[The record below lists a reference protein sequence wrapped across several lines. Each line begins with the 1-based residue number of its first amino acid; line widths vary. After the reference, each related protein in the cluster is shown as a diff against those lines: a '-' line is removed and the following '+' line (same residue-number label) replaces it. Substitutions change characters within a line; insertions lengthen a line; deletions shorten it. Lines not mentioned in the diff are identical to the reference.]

1 MTRTQPSPL
10 VRDLQAA
17 LGIEAVLFEPED
29 LLPYEFDSSIDR
41 SAPDVVV
48 LPRTTEEV
56 AAAARIAEEHHV
68 PVVPRGSGTGFAGG
82 AVAVMGGLLVVL
94 TRMNAIRE
102 IDAANRLAVVEPGV
116 INLDLQDALSSF
128 GLLYAPDPSSQRICT
143 IGGNV
148 GTNSGG
154 PHTLA
159 HGSTVNHVL
168 GLEVVLPGG
177 SVVNLGSRQVDAP
190 GIDLRGL
197 FVGSEGTLGI
207 VTAITVRLIR
217 ENEAIRTMLAIFST
231 VDEASN
237 AVSEVI
243 RRRVVPMA
251 MEMLDQ
257 ETIRVVEPRVNAGYP
272 LDAGAV
278 LLMEVEGLV
287 EAVDQDSEIVIEACK
302 SQGARDIR
310 IAKAAEEREALWE
323 GRKSAIGALGHTA
336 PAFYLLDGVVPRSRL
351 PEVLHQVLG
360 LSREYGFKC
369 ANMFHAGDGNLHPTV
384 LFDPEEE
391 GATERV
397 LQLGGEIMKLCVDAG
412 GSITGEHGIGTEKRE
427 YMDWMFSEADLEAMS
442 SVRLAFD
449 PTGRFNPCKIL
460 PTGHGCAQGHFEPI
474 KRKLGPGIYV

>member
-82 AVAVMGGLLVVL
+82 AVAVMGGVLVVL

-168 GLEVVLPGG
+168 GHEVVLPGG

-360 LSREYGFKC
+360 LRREYGFKC

-427 YMDWMFSEADLEAMS
+427 YMDWIFSEADLEAMS